1 MMVYTRLHE
10 NPEEEVGKVRLTV
23 EAVGSVKGDGV
34 DGEISVEVEEGAP
47 KPTSWLHKSTLDVR
61 HGLVGDEKHRGRS
74 ALAVDGSHR

>member
-47 KPTSWLHKSTLDVR
+47 KPTS
-61 HGLVGDEKHRGRS
+61 
-74 ALAVDGSHR
+74 